1 MINPLAFH
9 GAAISAVFIFGFIGG
24 YACSHS
30 QFQKEQQE
38 IQYQQME
45 TEQLLLDDK
54 YRIESKLH
62 EDFQNEQ
69 SQYYFDSQNVTSNY
83 DSLVFNPLFD
93 DIDWLSES
101 NSTQS
106 DERLSDNSPGA
117 EGTPEKAECRCPKD
131 YSGEL
136 QRIRTLY
143 EKELKKAKECDLN
156 AVQLNS
162 LIEIVE
168 SIQSQ

>member
-24 YACSHS
+24 YACSHN

-38 IQYQQME
+38 IQYQQMN
-45 TEQLLLDDK
+45 TQQLLLDDK
-54 YRIESKLH
+54 YRIESQLR

-69 SQYYFDSQNVTSNY
+69 SQYFIDSQNVTSDY
-83 DSLVFNPLFD
+83 DSLVFDPMFG
-93 DIDWLSES
+93 DIDWLSEQDS
-101 NSTQS
+101 AQS
-106 DERLSDNSPGA
+106 DERVSDHSTDSPGA
-117 EGTPEKAECRCPKD
+117 VEKEECRCPKD

-136 QRIRTLY
+136 QRIQRLY
-143 EKELKKAKECDLN
+143 EKELVKAKECDLN

-162 LIEIVE
+162 LIEIVKD
-168 SIQSQ
+168 IQTQ